1 MELGNGHK
9 ASNEQIIRGMRFYQ
23 VFTIGLEQQLITS
36 TLTGPSGPMLFRF
49 AIESMLEPAE
59 PEWDV
64 EYREMLQTLERVQ
77 RAVAQERD
85 VPSRIITELI
95 HGLRQ
100 TYPERAIRVDSH
112 MFACES
118 EPEMV
123 MWEAEEPETEDG
135 R

>member
-1 MELGNGHK
+1 
-9 ASNEQIIRGMRFYQ
+9 MRFYQ
-23 VFTIGLEQQLITS
+23 VFTIGLEQQLVTS
-36 TLTGPSGPMLFRF
+36 TLAGPSGPMLFRF

-77 RAVAQERD
+77 RAVALERD

-112 MFACES
+112 MFICES

-123 MWEAEEPETEDG
+123 MWDSVEEIESEDG
-135 R
+135 T

>member
-1 MELGNGHK
+1 
-9 ASNEQIIRGMRFYQ
+9 MRFYQ
-23 VFTIGLEQQLITS
+23 VFTIGLEQQLVTS
-36 TLTGPSGPMLFRF
+36 TLAGPSGPMLFRF

-77 RAVAQERD
+77 RAVALERD

-112 MFACES
+112 MFICES
-118 EPEMV
+118 EPEMTI
-123 MWEAEEPETEDG
+123 WEAEESETEND

>member
-9 ASNEQIIRGMRFYQ
+9 PSEEHIIRGMRFYQ
-23 VFTIGLEQQLITS
+23 VFTIGLEQQLVTS
-36 TLTGPSGPMLFRF
+36 TLAGPSGPMLFRF

-77 RAVAQERD
+77 RAVALERD

-112 MFACES
+112 MFICES

-123 MWEAEEPETEDG
+123 MWEAEESETEND